1 MSKNLFLRLAQVE
14 LVLLFIVVIAG
25 SVVRMT
31 GSGMGC
37 PDWPKC
43 FGYLVPPTE
52 ESQVLWS
59 PEREFKK
66 GQMIVHDQALYKAK
80 NDFTTGQ
87 DYVSGNWEKYTVHN
101 YATFNPAHT
110 WIEYINRLFGAI
122 SGIPMFLLFV
132 MSLVKVKTKPIYLV
146 LSALG
151 LFGLGF
157 EAWLGK
163 VVVDG
168 NLVPHQI
175 TYHMLGAIFLIAVM
189 VTFIYFL
196 RRNELSKTHLSKSGG
211 VFILSLAL
219 LLLAQIVMGTQIRE
233 EFDLMQK
240 SLSPRDLWVDQLG
253 VVFYIHRSF
262 SLVLIL
268 SAIYFWWRW
277 NQKGIRIKSF
287 DGVIVIM
294 SVAIVSGA
302 AMAYFGVPKLLQP
315 THLFLSLV
323 MFALLWSVWLRI
335 QFSKK

>member
-1 MSKNLFLRLAQVE
+1 MSKNLFLKLAQIE
-14 LVLLFIVVIAG
+14 LVLLFLVVIAG

-59 PEREFKK
+59 PEREFEK

-80 NDFTTGQ
+80 SDFTAGQ
-87 DYVSGNWEKYTVHN
+87 EYNSANWEIHS
-101 YATFNPAHT
+101 YATFNPMHT
-110 WIEYINRLFGAI
+110 WIEYINRLFGAL

-132 MSLVKVKTKPIYLV
+132 FSLAKIKTKPIYFIF
-146 LSALG
+146 SALG

-163 VVVDG
+163 VVVAT
-168 NLVPHQI
+168 NLVPHHI
-175 TYHMLGAIFLIAVM
+175 TYHMLGAMFLIAVM
-189 VTFIYFL
+189 VTFIYLL
-196 RRNELSKTHLSKSGG
+196 RKNEYSKIHLSKSGG
-211 VFILSLAL
+211 VFLFSLAI

-233 EFDLMQK
+233 EFDLFLK
-240 SLSPRDLWVDQLG
+240 SNSPRELWVDQLG
-253 VVFYIHRSF
+253 IVFYIHRSF

-268 SAIYFWWRW
+268 SSIYFWWRW

-287 DGVIVIM
+287 DGVLVIM
-294 SVAIVSGA
+294 TIAIISGA

-315 THLFLSLV
+315 THLLLSLI
-323 MFALLWSVWLRI
+323 MFALIWSVWLRV
-335 QFSKK
+335 QFSKD